1 MEILGIGPLELLLI
15 VILMLVVMGPKD
27 MVKTGQKLGR
37 FIRQIIRSPAWSNM
51 MNTTRE
57 IRELP
62 TKFVRESG
70 LEEDLQEI
78 NKLRDNLQ
86 FRDIPAKLIQ
96 EMSIQEDLER
106 LKVEA
111 RGDLGNTP
119 DDVHPEP
126 SILPPETTPIEPQA
140 GEPNPNSSTTSS
152 PEE

>member
-37 FIRQIIRSPAWSNM
+37 FVRQIIRSPAWSNM

-70 LEEDLQEI
+70 LEDDLVEI
-78 NKLRDNLQ
+78 NKLRDSLQ
-86 FRDIPAKLIQ
+86 FRDIPGKMIQ
-96 EMSIQEDLER
+96 EMSIQEDLAR
-106 LKVEA
+106 LKSEGRIDLSSTPVEA
-111 RGDLGNTP
+111 D
-119 DDVHPEP
+119 PEP
-126 SILPPETTPIEPQA
+126 SVPPSESPATEPPSDKSDPDSSITTAQ
-140 GEPNPNSSTTSS
+140 GD
-152 PEE
+152 